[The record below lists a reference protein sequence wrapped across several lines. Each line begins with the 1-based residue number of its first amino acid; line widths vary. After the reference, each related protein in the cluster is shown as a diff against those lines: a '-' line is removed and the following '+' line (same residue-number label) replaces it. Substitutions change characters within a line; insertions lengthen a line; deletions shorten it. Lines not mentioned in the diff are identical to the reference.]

1 MHFLNVGGRR
11 YAQFERLRT
20 APGLAHAFS
29 TRPLDVSMCDD
40 SRAAECAARRRQM
53 AIDFG
58 FDPGDLHCCV
68 QVHEARVAVVG
79 QTHGVGRLEGH
90 DAVVTDTPGGAL
102 MAFSADCP
110 LVLVYDPVCHA
121 VGVAHASW
129 RGTVAA
135 IARKLVETM
144 RRRFGCQPTDLLAG
158 VGPSAGPECYE
169 VRQDVYEAAA
179 GLPNR
184 DRLFTTRDGRLYFDL
199 WEANRSQLQQ
209 AGIGPESIETAGICT
224 MSRRDL
230 FYSYRREG
238 AGCGHFGLLAGLC

>member
-1 MHFLNVGGRR
+1 MHFLNVGRRR
-11 YAQFERLRT
+11 YAQLERLRT

-40 SRAAECAARRRQM
+40 WRAAECAARRNQM

-58 FDPGDLHCCV
+58 FDPENLHCCV

-79 QTHGVGRLEGH
+79 QTRGVRRLKGH
-90 DAVVTDTPGGAL
+90 DAVVTDVPGAAL
-102 MAFSADCP
+102 MIFSADCP
-110 LVLVYDPVCHA
+110 LVLVYDPARRA

-129 RGTVAA
+129 RCTLAG
-135 IARKLVETM
+135 IAEKLVETM
-144 RRRFGCQPTDLLAG
+144 EQRFGCQPTALLAG
-158 VGPSAGPECYE
+158 VGPSAGPERYE

-184 DRLFTTRDGRLYFDL
+184 DHLFSVREGRLYFDL
-199 WEANRSQLQQ
+199 WEANRSQLEL
-209 AGIGPESIETAGICT
+209 AGIGPESIETARICT
-224 MSRRDL
+224 MSRNDL

-238 AGCGHFGLLAGLC
+238 VGCGHFGLLAGLR